1 MLVNKA
7 EQTSCLSLKIQ
18 PKHPVVLVFSPSKSK
33 WQNTAPGNHKLAAT
47 EMSLEW
53 RMTTLTAHACITKW
67 GVCVCVCVCG
77 CGCVWVRVRVCVW
90 VCVAQSVRLPQ
101 TPLLSRLPQN
111 PEQSSVCCT
120 RTGFLVAA
128 RGVWF
133 PGQGS
138 NLGALHFEHR
148 VSCGTTRGVPRSY
161 ALL

>member
-1 MLVNKA
+1 MENDH
-7 EQTSCLSLKIQ
+7 TNCTCLYHQ
-18 PKHPVVLVFSPSKSK
+18 MGCVCVCVCV
-33 WQNTAPGNHKLAAT
+33 WVWVRVRVCGCVGVC
-47 EMSLEW
+47 
-53 RMTTLTAHACITKW
+53 AC
-67 GVCVCVCVCG
+67 VCVCVCVCG

>member
-1 MLVNKA
+1 MENDHTNCTRLYHQMGCV
-7 EQTSCLSLKIQ
+7 C
-18 PKHPVVLVFSPSKSK
+18 V
-33 WQNTAPGNHKLAAT
+33 G
-47 EMSLEW
+47 
-53 RMTTLTAHACITKW
+53 ACA
-67 GVCVCVCVCG
+67 CVCVCVGVCG
-77 CGCVWVRVRVCVW
+77 CVCVCVRVCGCVGVCGCVCVCVRVCGCVGVCACVCVGVCGCVCVCVRVCGCVWVCM
-90 VCVAQSVRLPQ
+90 AQSVRLPQ

-120 RTGFLVAA
+120 YTGFLVVA